1 MLAFGAS
8 NSPSGVTHRHG
19 IGMRISSGPAFFFCD
34 FGSVY
39 HGVPRGRKAKSE
51 GSLPRKIC
59 CFELLLGTS
68 RLTQMLSAP
77 ARVNRSWTCWMS
89 AVSYHC

>member
-19 IGMRISSGPAFFFCD
+19 TGILISGDPAFFFCD
-34 FGSVY
+34 LGVRY
-39 HGVPRGRKAKSE
+39 HGVPSGRKAKSD

-68 RLTQMLSAP
+68 LLTQILSAP

-89 AVSYHC
+89 AVSNHC